1 MKTLPFKILS
11 ILLFL
16 LCVGPS
22 LSLAGNEKEG
32 VVYLPPPPSRLIA
45 PESGEVIRGPISD
58 REFVW
63 SIVTQ
68 AVKYHLEVSP
78 DRKFYR
84 IIREA
89 FPEDNRYNFENMPE
103 GTYFWRV
110 SSIDERGMEGRY
122 SPIQYFV
129 YPRSRLKQ
137 SGS

>member
-1 MKTLPFKILS
+1 MKTLLFKLLS
-11 ILLFL
+11 IILFS
-16 LCVGPS
+16 LCIGPS
-22 LSLAGNEKEG
+22 LSRAGEEEGG
-32 VVYLPPPPSRLIA
+32 VVYLPPPPARLIS
-45 PESGEVIRGPISD
+45 PRSGEIINGPISA

-63 SIVTQ
+63 SIVAQ

-89 FPEDNRYNFENMPE
+89 YPEDNRYNFENMPE

-110 SSIDERGMEGRY
+110 SSIDERGMEGGV

-129 YPRSRLKQ
+129 YPRP
-137 SGS
+137 

>member
-1 MKTLPFKILS
+1 MKTLPVK
-11 ILLFL
+11 LLFIVLFLGGINCSL
-16 LCVGPS
+16 LW
-22 LSLAGNEKEG
+22 AGEEEGG
-32 VVYLPPPPSRLIA
+32 VVYLPPSPSRLIS
-45 PESGEVIRGPISD
+45 PQSGEIINGPISA

-63 SIVTQ
+63 SIVAQ

-89 FPEDNRYNFENMPE
+89 YPDDNRYIFENMPE

-110 SSIDERGMEGRY
+110 SSIDERGMEGGV

-129 YPRSRLKQ
+129 YPRH
-137 SGS
+137 

>member
-1 MKTLPFKILS
+1 MKTLPVK
-11 ILLFL
+11 LLFL
-16 LCVGPS
+16 ILTIGSITPTIS
-22 LSLAGNEKEG
+22 PAGDEKAG

-45 PESGEVIRGPISD
+45 PESGEVISGPISSK
-58 REFVW
+58 EFVW
-63 SIVTQ
+63 SIVAQ

-89 FPEDNRYNFENMPE
+89 YPEDNRYIFENMPE

-110 SSIDERGMEGRY
+110 SSIDERGMEGGG

-129 YPRSRLKQ
+129 YPRP
-137 SGS
+137 